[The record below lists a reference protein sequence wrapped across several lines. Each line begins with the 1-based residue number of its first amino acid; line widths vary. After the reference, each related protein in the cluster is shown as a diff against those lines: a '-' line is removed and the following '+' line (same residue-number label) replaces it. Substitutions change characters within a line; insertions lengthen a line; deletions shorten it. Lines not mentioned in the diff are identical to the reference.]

1 MASILP
7 GFEYDIF
14 ISYRHN
20 DNRSGWVTEF
30 VAALQEELA
39 ATLKEPLSLYFD
51 TNPHDG
57 LLETHNV
64 DKSLKTKL
72 KCLIF
77 IPIISQ
83 TYCDPKSFAWQH
95 EFVAFNRMAKED
107 QFGRDIKLTNGNVA
121 SRILPVK
128 IHDLDREDNSILEHE
143 LGGFLRAI
151 EFIYKS
157 PGVNR
162 PLSTTDK
169 REDNSSRTFYCDQIN
184 KMANGIKEITGGL
197 KQPSPKSKD
206 LNLPQSSDGWNVDS
220 DKSIAVLPFTD
231 MSPGQDQE
239 YLGDGLAEEILNS
252 LVTLKGLKVAGRTSS
267 FQFKGQ
273 SVGIREISEK
283 LQVKTVLEGSVRKQG
298 NRVRITAQ
306 LINASDGFHLWS
318 ERYDRELDD
327 IFAIQ
332 DDIASNIA
340 DHLKLTFFG
349 DKIKE
354 EGNVQTRNVEAYEML
369 LRGRFFIEKRT
380 EGIEQ
385 AMQCF
390 QKALEIDPDYADA
403 YLHIGFIYFMMGAS
417 LFMPFAEG
425 FEKARDY
432 CKKALDRDPTLKEAH
447 ELMAFFYL
455 WYEFDW
461 NKAESEFKKI
471 KDYENYNSRGI
482 SFKAFFKAFVYG
494 DFDFAISVIKRQ
506 IASDPLNPDHKLTL
520 MQMYCYSGN
529 YEKVRSVGE
538 KFLVDYPD
546 HSDPVRYIGRSY
558 MFEGQPEKAIPY
570 FRRAVE
576 ISQGKGYSMKDL
588 IGGLIKVGEGDE
600 AQVLI
605 DRLQKS
611 NQSLL
616 ISPTGWY
623 YIYSLQGDLDKAFI
637 FLEKA
642 IEEKDFWVFTI
653 KYSQDW
659 DIMRDDPR
667 FDKVLERMKFP
678 D

>member
-1 MASILP
+1 MPSVIP
-7 GFEYDIF
+7 GYEYDIF

-30 VAALQEELA
+30 LAALQEELA
-39 ATLKEPLSLYFD
+39 ATIKEPVSVYFD

-64 DKSLKTKL
+64 DKSLEAKL

-95 EFVAFNRMAKED
+95 EFITFNKMAKED

-128 IHDLDREDNSILEHE
+128 IHDLDHEDNSILEHE
-143 LGGFLRAI
+143 LDGFLRAI

-169 REDNSSRTFYCDQIN
+169 KEDNSNRTLYRDQVN
-184 KMANGIKEITGGL
+184 KMANGIKEIFGGL
-197 KQPSPKSKD
+197 KHPAVKSKD
-206 LNLPQSSDGWNVDS
+206 VNSPQSSDAMNVDS

-252 LVTLKGLKVAGRTSS
+252 LVTLKGLKVSGRTSS

-273 SVGIREISEK
+273 SMGIREISEK

-340 DHLKLTFFG
+340 NHLKLTFFG
-349 DKIKE
+349 DKVKE
-354 EGNVQTRNVEAYEML
+354 EGNVHTRNVEAFEML
-369 LRGRFFIEKRT
+369 LRGRFFIENRT

-403 YLHIGFIYFMMGAS
+403 YLHVGLIYFMMDAS

-432 CKKALDRDPTLKEAH
+432 FQKALDLDPYHAEAH
-447 ELMAFFYL
+447 ELMAFFYM

-461 NKAESEFKKI
+461 DKAESEFKKI
-471 KDYENYNSRGI
+471 KDYENYNSQNI
-482 SFKAFFKAFVYG
+482 SFMAFFKAFVYG

-506 IASDPLNPDHKLTL
+506 IASDPLNPDHILTL

-529 YEKVRSVGE
+529 YEKVRSLGE
-538 KFLVDYPD
+538 KFLTDYPD

-558 MFEGQPEKAIPY
+558 MFEGRPEEAIPY
-570 FRRAVE
+570 FRKAVE
-576 ISQGKGYSMKDL
+576 ISQTKGYSMKDL
-588 IGGLIKVGEGDE
+588 IAGLIKVGEKEE
-600 AQVLI
+600 AQSMI
-605 DRLQKS
+605 DQLQKT
-611 NQSLL
+611 NQSHS
-616 ISPTGWY
+616 IGPAGWC
-623 YIYSLQGDLDKAFI
+623 YIYSLAGDLDKAFM
-637 FLEKA
+637 FLEKG
-642 IEEKDFWVFTI
+642 IREKDFWVFTI

-659 DIMRDDPR
+659 DAMRNDPR
-667 FDKVLERMKFP
+667 FDKVLKQMNFP
-678 D
+678 E